1 MKETGET
8 LSYIRRDIMKN
19 KQIIISAIL
28 ILIIFSLFLSLAF
41 ASDDVKVSGYY
52 RKDGTY
58 VKGHYR
64 SSPDSDPTNNWSF
77 PGNVNPYTGKV
88 ATGNPETYLKNYY
101 GSDSYTSSADV
112 WVSGYYRKDGTY
124 VIGHWRSRPDG
135 NPYNNWSFPGNI
147 NPYTGRIATGNPETY
162 LKNYYKYSKGYNKKI
177 GFSSV
182 DNVAIA
188 VTINN
193 IGKES
198 NAPPITIGSSIE
210 DVIKVMGLPESV
222 QISSNAY
229 KYRNST
235 VYFDDDFKVQSWDN
249 RYGNL
254 KVNLEGEKSIDV
266 LDIDECLI
274 NDIFEDINNDVKEKP
289 AVLTN
294 DKNVDD
300 TIEEFLQYLKNQ

>member
-1 MKETGET
+1 
-8 LSYIRRDIMKN
+8 MKN
-19 KQIIISAIL
+19 KRIIISTIL
-28 ILIIFSLFLSLAF
+28 ILIIFSLFFSLAF
-41 ASDDVKVSGYY
+41 ADVKVSGYY

-58 VKGHYR
+58 VQGYWR
-64 SSPDSDPTNNWSF
+64 SSPDSDPTNNFSY

-101 GSDSYTSSADV
+101 GPDSYTSSTDV
-112 WVSGYYRKDGTY
+112 WVSGYYCKDGTY
-124 VIGHWRSRPDG
+124 VMGHWRSRPDG

-147 NPYTGRIATGNPETY
+147 NPYTGKIATGNPETY
-162 LKNYYKYSKGYNKKI
+162 LKNYYKYSIGYSRKI

-182 DNVAIA
+182 DKVAIA

-193 IGKES
+193 IGKVR

-210 DVIKVMGLPESV
+210 DVIKALGLPESV

-235 VYFDDDFKVQSWDN
+235 VYFDDDCKVQSWDN

-254 KVNLEGEKSIDV
+254 KVSLEDEKSIDL
-266 LDIDECLI
+266 LDVDEYSID
-274 NDIFEDINNDVKEKP
+274 DVFKAINNDVKEKP
-289 AVLTN
+289 TILNN
-294 DKNVDD
+294 DKTVDD
-300 TIEEFLQYLKNQ
+300 TIEEFLQYLKDQQAKNQ

>member
-1 MKETGET
+1 
-8 LSYIRRDIMKN
+8 MKN
-19 KQIIISAIL
+19 KRIIISTIL

-41 ASDDVKVSGYY
+41 ADVWVSEYY

-58 VKGHYR
+58 VQGHWR
-64 SSPDSDPTNNWSF
+64 SSPDGNPYNNWSF

-101 GSDSYTSSADV
+101 GSDSYNSTADV
-112 WVSGYYRKDGTY
+112 WVSEYYRKDGTY
-124 VIGHWRSRPDG
+124 VQGHWRSSPDG

-147 NPYTGRIATGNPETY
+147 NPYTGKVATGNPETY
-162 LKNYYKYSKGYNKKI
+162 LKNYYKYSKGNMRKI

-188 VTINN
+188 VTISN
-193 IGKES
+193 IGKVR

-210 DVIKVMGLPESV
+210 DVIKALGLPESV

-229 KYRNST
+229 RYRNST
-235 VYFDDDFKVQSWDN
+235 IYFDDDCKVQSWDN

-254 KVNLEGEKSIDV
+254 KVSLEGEKSIDV
-266 LDIDECLI
+266 SDTDECLI
-274 NDIFEDINNDVKEKP
+274 DDVFKIINNDVKEKP
-289 AVLTN
+289 AILTN
-294 DKNVDD
+294 NKTVDD
-300 TIEEFLQYLKNQ
+300 TMEEFLQYLKDQQAKN

>member
-1 MKETGET
+1 
-8 LSYIRRDIMKN
+8 MKN
-19 KQIIISAIL
+19 KRIIILAIF

-41 ASDDVKVSGYY
+41 ADVHVSGYY
-52 RKDGTY
+52 RENGTY
-58 VKGHYR
+58 VQGYWR
-64 SSPDSDPTNNWSF
+64 SSPDSDPTNNFSY

-101 GSDSYTSSADV
+101 GSDSYNSSADV
-112 WVSGYYRKDGTY
+112 WVNGYYLKDGTY
-124 VIGHWRSRPDG
+124 VMGHWRSAPDG

-147 NPYTGRIATGNPETY
+147 NPYTGKVATGNPETY
-162 LKNYYKYSKGYNKKI
+162 LKNYYKYSKSNMRKI

-182 DNVAIA
+182 DDVAIA

-193 IGKES
+193 IGKIR

-235 VYFDDDFKVQSWDN
+235 IYFDDDCKVQSWDN

-254 KVNLEGEKSIDV
+254 KVSLEGEKSIDV
-266 LDIDECLI
+266 LDIDEYLI
-274 NDIFEDINNDVKEKP
+274 DDVFKAINNDVKEKP
-289 AVLTN
+289 AILTN
-294 DKNVDD
+294 NKTVDD
-300 TIEEFLQYLKNQ
+300 TIEEFLQYLKEQKSIN

>member
-1 MKETGET
+1 M
-8 LSYIRRDIMKN
+8 RN
-19 KQIIISAIL
+19 KRIIISVIL
-28 ILIIFSLFLSLAF
+28 IFIIFSLFLSFVSA
-41 ASDDVKVSGYY
+41 DVWVKPYS

-58 VKGHYR
+58 VKGHWR
-64 SSPDSDPTNNWSF
+64 SDPDGNPYNNWSF

-101 GSDSYTSSADV
+101 GSDSYNSSDDV
-112 WVSGYYRKDGTY
+112 WVNGYYRKDGTY
-124 VIGHWRSRPDG
+124 VKGHWRSGPDG
-135 NPYNNWSFPGNI
+135 NPYNNWNFPGNI
-147 NPYTGRIATGNPETY
+147 NPYTGKVATGNPETY
-162 LKNYYKYSKGYNKKI
+162 LKNYYKYSIGNSRKI

-193 IGKES
+193 IGKVR

-222 QISSNAY
+222 QISSKAY
-229 KYRNST
+229 KYHNST
-235 VYFDDDFKVQSWDN
+235 IYFDDDCKVQSWDN

-254 KVNLEGEKSIDV
+254 KVSLESEKSIDI
-266 LDIDECLI
+266 LDIDEYLI
-274 NDIFEDINNDVKEKP
+274 DDVFRVANNNVVKEKP
-289 AVLTN
+289 AILTN
-294 DKNVDD
+294 DKTVDD

>member
-1 MKETGET
+1 
-8 LSYIRRDIMKN
+8 MKN
-19 KQIIISAIL
+19 KRIIISAIL
-28 ILIIFSLFLSLAF
+28 ILIIFSLFLSFVSA
-41 ASDDVKVSGYY
+41 DVKVSGYY

-58 VKGHYR
+58 VQGYWR
-64 SSPDSDPTNNWSF
+64 SDPDSNPYNNWSF

-88 ATGNPETYLKNYY
+88 ASGNPETYLRNYY
-101 GSDSYTSSADV
+101 DSNNSDIYANV

-124 VIGHWRSRPDG
+124 VMGHWRSTPDG

-162 LKNYYKYSKGYNKKI
+162 LKNYYKYSTGYKRNI

-193 IGKES
+193 IGKVP

-210 DVIKVMGLPESV
+210 DVIKAMGLPDSV

-235 VYFDDDFKVQSWDN
+235 VYFDDDCKVQSWDN
-249 RYGNL
+249 RYGDL
-254 KVNLEGEKSIDV
+254 KVSLEGEKNIDI
-266 LDIDECLI
+266 LNIDDYLI
-274 NDIFEDINNDVKEKP
+274 DDIFKAINNEEKEKP
-289 AVLTN
+289 AILTN
-294 DKNVDD
+294 NKTVDD
-300 TIEEFLQYLKNQ
+300 TIEEYLQYLKDQKLNN

>member
-1 MKETGET
+1 M
-8 LSYIRRDIMKN
+8 RN
-19 KQIIISAIL
+19 KRIIISAIL

-41 ASDDVKVSGYY
+41 ADVHVRGYY
-52 RKDGTY
+52 RKNGTY
-58 VKGHYR
+58 VQGYWR
-64 SSPDSDPTNNWSF
+64 SSPDSDPTNNFSY

-101 GSDSYTSSADV
+101 GSDSYNSSADV
-112 WVSGYYRKDGTY
+112 WVNGYYRKNGTY
-124 VIGHWRSRPDG
+124 VMGHWRSSPDG

-147 NPYTGRIATGNPETY
+147 NPYTGKVATGNPETY
-162 LKNYYKYSKGYNKKI
+162 LKNYYKYSKGNMRKI

-193 IGKES
+193 IGKIR

-210 DVIKVMGLPESV
+210 DVIKVMGLPDSV

-235 VYFDDDFKVQSWDN
+235 VYFDEDCRVQSWDN

-254 KVNLEGEKSIDV
+254 KVSLEGKKSIDI
-266 LDIDECLI
+266 LDIDEYLI
-274 NDIFEDINNDVKEKP
+274 DDVFKAINNDEKEKSII
-289 AVLTN
+289 LTDN
-294 DKNVDD
+294 KTVDD
-300 TIEEFLQYLKNQ
+300 TIEEFLRYLKSQPAKN

>member
-1 MKETGET
+1 M
-8 LSYIRRDIMKN
+8 RN
-19 KQIIISAIL
+19 KRIIISAIL
-28 ILIIFSLFLSLAF
+28 IFTIFSLFLSFVSAN
-41 ASDDVKVSGYY
+41 DVWVKPYS

-58 VKGHYR
+58 VQGHYR

-101 GSDSYTSSADV
+101 DSDSYTSSSDV

-124 VIGHWRSRPDG
+124 VMGHWRSSPDG

-162 LKNYYKYSKGYNKKI
+162 LKNYYKYSIEYSRKI

-182 DNVAIA
+182 DKVAIA
-188 VTINN
+188 VSINN
-193 IGKES
+193 IGKIH

-210 DVIKVMGLPESV
+210 DVIKAMGLPESV

-229 KYRNST
+229 RYRNST
-235 VYFDDDFKVQSWDN
+235 VYFDDDCRVQSWDN

-254 KVNLEGEKSIDV
+254 KVSLEDEKSINV
-266 LDIDECLI
+266 LDIDEYSIDDL
-274 NDIFEDINNDVKEKP
+274 FKVINNNVKEKS
-289 AVLTN
+289 AISTDN
-294 DKNVDD
+294 KTIDD
-300 TIEEFLQYLKNQ
+300 TIEEFLQYLKDQQAKN

>member
-1 MKETGET
+1 MK
-8 LSYIRRDIMKN
+8 YKR
-19 KQIIISAIL
+19 IIISIIL
-28 ILIIFSLFLSLAF
+28 IFIIFSLFLSLAF
-41 ASDDVKVSGYY
+41 ADVRVSGYY

-58 VKGHYR
+58 VQGYWR

-101 GSDSYTSSADV
+101 GSDTYNFSGDV
-112 WVSGYYRKDGTY
+112 WVNGYYRNGTY
-124 VIGHWRSRPDG
+124 VKGHWRSAPDG

-162 LKNYYKYSKGYNKKI
+162 LKNYYKYSKGNMRKI

-193 IGKES
+193 IGKVR

-222 QISSNAY
+222 QISSKAY
-229 KYRNST
+229 KYHNST
-235 VYFDDDFKVQSWDN
+235 IYFDDDCKVQSWDN

-254 KVNLEGEKSIDV
+254 EVSLEDEKSIDI
-266 LDIDECLI
+266 LGIDEYSI
-274 NDIFEDINNDVKEKP
+274 DDVFKVINNDVKEKP
-289 AVLTN
+289 TILTN
-294 DKNVDD
+294 DKTVDD
-300 TIEEFLQYLKNQ
+300 TIEEFLQYLKDQQAIN

>member
-1 MKETGET
+1 M
-8 LSYIRRDIMKN
+8 RN
-19 KQIIISAIL
+19 KRIIISAIL
-28 ILIIFSLFLSLAF
+28 IFIIFSLFLSFVSA
-41 ASDDVKVSGYY
+41 DVWVNPYY

-58 VKGHYR
+58 VKGHWR
-64 SSPDSDPTNNWSF
+64 SDPDSNPYNNWSF
-77 PGNVNPYTGKV
+77 PGNINPYTGKV
-88 ATGNPETYLKNYY
+88 APGNPETYLKNYY
-101 GSDSYTSSADV
+101 NSNDSDVYADV

-124 VIGHWRSRPDG
+124 VKGHWRSSPDG

-147 NPYTGRIATGNPETY
+147 NPYTGRIATGKQETY
-162 LKNYYKYSKGYNKKI
+162 LKNYYKYSIGYRKKI

-188 VTINN
+188 ATINN
-193 IGKES
+193 IGKVR

-235 VYFDDDFKVQSWDN
+235 IYFDDNCKVQSWDN

-254 KVNLEGEKSIDV
+254 EVSLEDEKSIDI
-266 LDIDECLI
+266 LDIDEYLI
-274 NDIFEDINNDVKEKP
+274 DDVFRIANNKVKEKP
-289 AVLTN
+289 TILTN
-294 DKNVDD
+294 DKTVDD

>member
-1 MKETGET
+1 M
-8 LSYIRRDIMKN
+8 RN
-19 KQIIISAIL
+19 KRIIISAIL
-28 ILIIFSLFLSLAF
+28 IFIIFSLFLSFVSA
-41 ASDDVKVSGYY
+41 DVWVNPYT

-58 VKGHYR
+58 VQGHYR

-88 ATGNPETYLKNYY
+88 ASGNPETYLKNYY
-101 GSDSYTSSADV
+101 GSDSYTSSTDV

-124 VIGHWRSRPDG
+124 VMGHWRSSPDG

-162 LKNYYKYSKGYNKKI
+162 LKNYYKYSMGNMGKI

-193 IGKES
+193 IGKIR

-222 QISSNAY
+222 QISSNTY

-235 VYFDDDFKVQSWDN
+235 IYFDDDCKVQSWDN

-254 KVNLEGEKSIDV
+254 KVSLEGEKSIGV
-266 LDIDECLI
+266 LDIDEYLI
-274 NDIFEDINNDVKEKP
+274 DDVFKVTNNDVKEKP
-289 AVLTN
+289 TILTN
-294 DKNVDD
+294 NKTVDD
-300 TIEEFLQYLKNQ
+300 TIEEFLQYLKN

>member
-1 MKETGET
+1 M
-8 LSYIRRDIMKN
+8 RN
-19 KQIIISAIL
+19 KRIIISVIL
-28 ILIIFSLFLSLAF
+28 IFVIFSLFLSFVSA
-41 ASDDVKVSGYY
+41 DVWVKPYS

-58 VKGHYR
+58 VQGHYR

-88 ATGNPETYLKNYY
+88 APGNPETYLKNYY
-101 GSDSYTSSADV
+101 GSDSYTSSTDV

-124 VIGHWRSRPDG
+124 VMGHWRSSPDG

-147 NPYTGRIATGNPETY
+147 NPYTGKVATGNPETY
-162 LKNYYKYSKGYNKKI
+162 LKNYYKYSKGNMRKI

-193 IGKES
+193 IGKIR

-210 DVIKVMGLPESV
+210 DVIKVMGLPDSV

-235 VYFDDDFKVQSWDN
+235 IYFDDNCKVQSWDN

-254 KVNLEGEKSIDV
+254 KVSLEGKKNIDV
-266 LDIDECLI
+266 LDIDEYLI
-274 NDIFEDINNDVKEKP
+274 DDVFKVINNNVKEKP
-289 AVLTN
+289 AILTDN
-294 DKNVDD
+294 KTVDD
-300 TIEEFLQYLKNQ
+300 TIKEFLQYLKDQQSNN

>member
-1 MKETGET
+1 
-8 LSYIRRDIMKN
+8 MKN
-19 KQIIISAIL
+19 KRIIISAIL
-28 ILIIFSLFLSLAF
+28 IFIIFSLFLSFVSA
-41 ASDDVKVSGYY
+41 DVWVNPYY
-52 RKDGTY
+52 RKDGTH
-58 VKGHYR
+58 VQGHYR

-88 ATGNPETYLKNYY
+88 APGNPETYLKNYY
-101 GSDSYTSSADV
+101 GSDSYTSSTDV

-124 VIGHWRSRPDG
+124 VMGHWRSSPDG

-147 NPYTGRIATGNPETY
+147 NPYTGKVAPGNPETY
-162 LKNYYKYSKGYNKKI
+162 LKNYYKYSKGNMRKI

-193 IGKES
+193 IGKIC

-210 DVIKVMGLPESV
+210 DVIKALGLPESV

-235 VYFDDDFKVQSWDN
+235 VYFDDDYKVQSWDN
-249 RYGNL
+249 RYGDL
-254 KVNLEGEKSIDV
+254 KVSLEDEKSIDV
-266 LDIDECLI
+266 LDIDEYSI
-274 NDIFEDINNDVKEKP
+274 DDVFKVIYNDIEEKP
-289 AVLTN
+289 AILSDNKT
-294 DKNVDD
+294 VDD
-300 TIEEFLQYLKNQ
+300 TMEEFLQYLKGLQVKN

>member
-1 MKETGET
+1 
-8 LSYIRRDIMKN
+8 MKN
-19 KQIIISAIL
+19 KRIIVSAIL
-28 ILIIFSLFLSLAF
+28 ILIIFSLFLSFVSA
-41 ASDDVKVSGYY
+41 DVWVKPYS

-58 VKGHYR
+58 VQGHYR

-77 PGNVNPYTGKV
+77 PGNVNPYTGKI
-88 ATGNPETYLKNYY
+88 ASGNPETYLKNYY

-112 WVSGYYRKDGTY
+112 WVSGYSRKDGTY
-124 VIGHWRSRPDG
+124 VMGHWRSSPDG

-147 NPYTGRIATGNPETY
+147 NPYTGKIATGNPETY
-162 LKNYYKYSKGYNKKI
+162 LKNYYKYSIGYSRKI

-193 IGKES
+193 IGKVS

-235 VYFDDDFKVQSWDN
+235 IYFDDDCKVQSWDN

-254 KVNLEGEKSIDV
+254 KVSLEGEKRFDI
-266 LDIDECLI
+266 LDIDEYLI
-274 NDIFEDINNDVKEKP
+274 NDVFEVVNNDIKEKP
-289 AVLTN
+289 VILTN
-294 DKNVDD
+294 NKTVDD
-300 TIEEFLQYLKNQ
+300 TIEKFLQYLKDQQLNN

>member
-1 MKETGET
+1 MRKKRIT
-8 LSYIRRDIMKN
+8 
-19 KQIIISAIL
+19 ISIIL
-28 ILIIFSLFLSLAF
+28 ILIIFSLFLSFVSA
-41 ASDDVKVSGYY
+41 DVKVSGYY

-58 VKGHYR
+58 VKEYWR
-64 SSPDSDPTNNWSF
+64 SSPDSDPTNNFSY

-101 GSDSYTSSADV
+101 DSDSYNSSANV

-124 VIGHWRSRPDG
+124 VMGHWRSSPDG

-147 NPYTGRIATGNPETY
+147 NPYNKIIATGKSETY
-162 LKNYYKYSKGYNKKI
+162 FKNYYNHIISYKKKN

-188 VTINN
+188 VVTNN
-193 IGKES
+193 SGKVP

-210 DVIKVMGLPESV
+210 DVVKTMGLPESV

-235 VYFDDDFKVQSWDN
+235 VYFDDDCKVQSWDN

-254 KVNLEGEKSIDV
+254 KVSLEGKKSINI
-266 LDIDECLI
+266 LDIDEYLI
-274 NDIFEDINNDVKEKP
+274 DDVFKSINNDVKEKP
-289 AVLTN
+289 IILANKKT
-294 DKNVDD
+294 VDE
-300 TIEEFLQYLKNQ
+300 TIEEFLQYLKNQQAKN

>member
-1 MKETGET
+1 M
-8 LSYIRRDIMKN
+8 RN

-41 ASDDVKVSGYY
+41 ADVHVSGYY
-52 RKDGTY
+52 RKNGTY
-58 VKGHYR
+58 VQGYWR
-64 SSPDSDPTNNWSF
+64 SSPDSDPTNNFSY

-101 GSDSYTSSADV
+101 GSDSYNSSADV
-112 WVSGYYRKDGTY
+112 WVNGYYRKNGTY
-124 VIGHWRSRPDG
+124 VMGHWRSSPDG

-147 NPYTGRIATGNPETY
+147 NPYTGKVATGNPETY
-162 LKNYYKYSKGYNKKI
+162 LKNYYKYSKGNMRKI

-193 IGKES
+193 IGKIR

-210 DVIKVMGLPESV
+210 DVIKVMGLPDSV

-235 VYFDDDFKVQSWDN
+235 VYFDEDCRVQSWDN

-254 KVNLEGEKSIDV
+254 KVSLEGKKSIDI
-266 LDIDECLI
+266 LDIDEYLI
-274 NDIFEDINNDVKEKP
+274 DDVFKAINNDEKEKSII
-289 AVLTN
+289 LTDN
-294 DKNVDD
+294 KTVDD
-300 TIEEFLQYLKNQ
+300 TIEEFLRYLKSQPAKN

>member
-1 MKETGET
+1 MYFSAGINQKY
-8 LSYIRRDIMKN
+8 YIGRNIMRN
-19 KQIIISAIL
+19 KQIVISAIL
-28 ILIIFSLFLSLAF
+28 IFIIFSLFLSFVSA
-41 ASDDVKVSGYY
+41 DVWVKPYS
-52 RKDGTY
+52 RKDGTS
-58 VKGHYR
+58 VQGHWR
-64 SSPDSDPTNNWSF
+64 SSPDSNPYNNWSF

-88 ATGNPETYLKNYY
+88 APGNPETYLKNYY

-112 WVSGYYRKDGTY
+112 KVSGYYRKDGTY
-124 VIGHWRSRPDG
+124 VMGHWRSRPDV

-147 NPYTGRIATGNPETY
+147 NPYTGRITSGNPETY
-162 LKNYYKYSKGYNKKI
+162 LKNYYKYSKGYNRKI

-182 DNVAIA
+182 DKVSIA

-193 IGKES
+193 IGKVR

-254 KVNLEGEKSIDV
+254 KVSLEDEKNIDV
-266 LDIDECLI
+266 LNIDEYLI
-274 NDIFEDINNDVKEKP
+274 DDVFKDVNIEVKEKP
-289 AVLTN
+289 AILTN
-294 DKNVDD
+294 DKTVDD
-300 TIEEFLQYLKNQ
+300 TIEEFLQYLKK

>member
-1 MKETGET
+1 M
-8 LSYIRRDIMKN
+8 RN
-19 KQIIISAIL
+19 KRIIISVIL

-41 ASDDVKVSGYY
+41 ADVHVNGYY
-52 RKDGTY
+52 RKNGTY
-58 VKGHYR
+58 VQGYWR
-64 SSPDSDPTNNWSF
+64 SSPDSDPTNNFSY

-101 GSDSYTSSADV
+101 ASDSYNSSADV
-112 WVSGYYRKDGTY
+112 WVNGYYRKNGTY
-124 VIGHWRSRPDG
+124 VKGHWRSCPDG

-162 LKNYYKYSKGYNKKI
+162 LKNYYRYSKGNMRKI

-193 IGKES
+193 IGKIC

-229 KYRNST
+229 KYCNST
-235 VYFDDDFKVQSWDN
+235 IYFDDDCKVQSWDN

-254 KVNLEGEKSIDV
+254 EVSLEDEKSFNI
-266 LDIDECLI
+266 LDIDEYLI
-274 NDIFEDINNDVKEKP
+274 DDVFKVVNNDVKEKP
-289 AVLTN
+289 AILTN
-294 DKNVDD
+294 NKTVDD
-300 TIEEFLQYLKNQ
+300 TIEEFLQYLKDQQSNN